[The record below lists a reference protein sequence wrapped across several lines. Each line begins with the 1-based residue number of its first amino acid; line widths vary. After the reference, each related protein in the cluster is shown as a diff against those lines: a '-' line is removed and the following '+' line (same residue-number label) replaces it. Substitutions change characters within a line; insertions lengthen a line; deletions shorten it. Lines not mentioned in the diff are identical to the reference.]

1 MVKSFW
7 FFNCFPVHTQ
17 KSLPINHPPDFK
29 GAVHRHVHI
38 FANKYIITDTG
49 RYFVNHKLSFLGQ
62 SKIKSTRGTSD
73 TSYIFFSIWFFLRD
87 VWPVY
92 RTGAGIKWMFT
103 SPFFFIKELETR
115 SVYSRFIAFCI
126 SAWRSRLEPVIIE
139 PVEYRCIRR

>member
-73 TSYIFFSIWFFLRD
+73 TSFIFFFNLIFLARCL
-87 VWPVY
+87 
-92 RTGAGIKWMFT
+92 TWMFT
-103 SPFFFIKELETR
+103 SPFFIKELETR

-139 PVEYRCIRR
+139 PAIIEPVIIEPVEYRCIRR